1 MLVLICGHGG
11 RDARC
16 GVLGPVLEREFE
28 EMLGKAGVEVLSGYV
43 PLKKTEDGQ
52 ARIEG
57 KVEES
62 KKVTA
67 RVGIISHIGGHKFA
81 GNVIFYI
88 PPKAKLESGEAHPL
102 AGMGIWY
109 GRVEPK
115 HVEGL
120 IKATLKEGKVVEELL
135 RGGVQKDKGVLH
147 MPLKPRKK

>member
-1 MLVLICGHGG
+1 MLICGHGG

-28 EMLGKAGVEVLSGYV
+28 EKLMNAGVEVLGGYNT
-43 PLKKTEDGQ
+43 LKDTSDAQ
-52 ARIEG
+52 AKIEG
-57 KVEES
+57 KKEGD
-62 KKVTA
+62 KRMTA

-88 PPKAKLESGEAHPL
+88 PPKARLESGEAHPL

-120 IKATLKEGKVVEELL
+120 IKASLKEGKVVEELL

-147 MPLKPRKK
+147 MLLKPRAKK